1 MYFLKGDIRL
11 RGKEVEKYFSS
22 NLESQDLKG
31 EAAEKEV
38 RGESLCVLRK
48 RSERGQGSIR

>member
-11 RGKEVEKYFSS
+11 RGKEDEKYFSS